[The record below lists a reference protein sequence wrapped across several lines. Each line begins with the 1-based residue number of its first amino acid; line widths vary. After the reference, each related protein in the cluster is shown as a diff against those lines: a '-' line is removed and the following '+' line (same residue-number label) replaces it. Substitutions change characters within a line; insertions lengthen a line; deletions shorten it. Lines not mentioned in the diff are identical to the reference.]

1 MAPRKTQNTTRRLA
15 ALLLFA
21 ALPLATAPA
30 PAQLS
35 HKGPV
40 AAIARAET
48 TAPFD
53 VISIK
58 LHNPATDLP
67 NQQSFS
73 MSIHDDILTA
83 SNVPLEMLVEF
94 AYDIKSDQISGLS
107 GPVSSA
113 HFDIE
118 AKVLAPDGGTPP
130 KLTDGEMQ
138 AKLIPLLTER
148 FHFTAH
154 LQPKTMPVYDLVVQ
168 RGGPKIKLSQDEIKD
183 SSWNVNGQDTS
194 KILTGK
200 GMSMSDLA
208 AALADEVHREVINK
222 TSLDGHSDITLKW
235 SDDVAAEIGGPNVI
249 SIFTAVEEQLG
260 LKLQPSKGPVNT
272 LVIDHVEMP
281 SEN

>member
-1 MAPRKTQNTTRRLA
+1 MAPRNTQNATRGVA

-21 ALPLATAPA
+21 ALPVAAPPA
-30 PAQLS
+30 RAQLS

-40 AAIARAET
+40 AAIALAEKT
-48 TAPFD
+48 PPFD

-83 SNVPLEMLVEF
+83 SNVPLEMLVEL
-94 AYDIKSDQISGLS
+94 AYDIKSDQLSGLA

-130 KLTDGEMQ
+130 KLSDGEMQ
-138 AKLIPLLTER
+138 AKLIPLLAER
-148 FHFTAH
+148 FHFAAH

-168 RGGPKIKLSQDEIKD
+168 RGGLKIKLSHEEIKD
-183 SSWNVNGQDTS
+183 NSWNMNGKDTD

-208 AALADEVHREVINK
+208 AALADEVHREVVNK
-222 TSLDGHSDITLKW
+222 TRLDGRADITLKW
-235 SDDVAAEIGGPNVI
+235 SDDVAAQIDGPNVI

-272 LVIDHVEMP
+272 LVIDHAEMP